1 MPKNDLSE
9 RFHLAHPEV
18 WREFERITLS
28 LIHRGWHHYSAD
40 GVMHIV
46 RYHTTAGDDPGAP
59 FKINNNH
66 VSWYSRLFAQRHPEH
81 AAFFRFRSGERR
93 AA

>member
-1 MPKNDLSE
+1 MSIDQRSE

-28 LIHRGWHHYSAD
+28 FIHRGWRHYSAD

-46 RYHTTAGDDPGAP
+46 RYHTQAGDASGDTY
-59 FKINNNH
+59 KINNNH
-66 VSWYSRLFAQRHPEH
+66 VSWYARKFAAAHPQH
-81 AAFFRFRSGERR
+81 ADFFAFRVRR